1 MWCNSASRT
10 LQDETTLTRHIC
22 AARRYSFLTALRSTA
37 RAAGPATSGRGLGG
51 ERHVSRRFMSFR
63 IFVKNMSLKVNWQLF
78 FDHENQWGFVR
89 GIWEVQIVGIERI
102 WSISFE
108 RQIQKVSRG
117 TYSGSASRIGE
128 CLAEKLFLVCGTRL
142 IFLLPQVPKSSELNL
157 GVASG
162 KAHPEVALTVLEE
175 VFRDPQRIRSLCLS
189 FVGRKCFAPAW
200 RLRLFMLFADVCRR
214 SILFLLTWCLTST

>member
-1 MWCNSASRT
+1 MNINDIYAITFWDMWCNSASRT

-102 WSISFE
+102 WSISFW
-108 RQIQKVSRG
+108 KADSK
-117 TYSGSASRIGE
+117 GE
-128 CLAEKLFLVCGTRL
+128 
-142 IFLLPQVPKSSELNL
+142 SWD
-157 GVASG
+157 
-162 KAHPEVALTVLEE
+162 
-175 VFRDPQRIRSLCLS
+175 VFRFSLENWWMPS
-189 FVGRKCFAPAW
+189 WKAVFGVWNA
-200 RLRLFMLFADVCRR
+200 ADFPVA
-214 SILFLLTWCLTST
+214 TSSKIFRA